1 MCSTSPAYKIRM
13 ECRPFFR
20 CRSYSGRVLPAKR
33 NRPFPSGKRAVS
45 LPDGPP
51 HGWPSSSQPAFF
63 FCMLRTGSFSLWKD
77 ALEPLQNPRPSGEN
91 PAEILTVIQPLRLHP
106 LGIKLFFLLISQI
119 FRNIK
124 TKRDHIQPSLFG
136 RHPFTQFRTDA
147 LSFLFSDFIINF
159 YGLSANHLII

>member
-51 HGWPSSSQPAFF
+51 YGWPSSSQPAFF

-106 LGIKLFFLLISQI
+106 LRIKLFFLLVFQI

-124 TKRDHIQPSLFG
+124 TKCDHIQPSLFG
-136 RHPFTQFRTDA
+136 PHPFSPLRTDV
-147 LSFLFSDFIINF
+147 
-159 YGLSANHLII
+159 SAFPFF

>member
-1 MCSTSPAYKIRM
+1 MCSTNPAYKMDHRL
-13 ECRPFFR
+13 FSR
-20 CRSYSGRVLPAKR
+20 CRSDSGSALSRHRETARSLSGNGRFLCRSFDGSALL
-33 NRPFPSGKRAVS
+33 NR
-45 LPDGPP
+45 
-51 HGWPSSSQPAFF
+51 SS

-77 ALEPLQNPRPSGEN
+77 ALKPFQKPQPSGEDSG
-91 PAEILTVIQPLRLHP
+91 EILAVIQPLRLHP

>member
-1 MCSTSPAYKIRM
+1 MCSTNPAYKMDHRL
-13 ECRPFFR
+13 FSR
-20 CRSYSGRVLPAKR
+20 CRSDSGGAFPDTEKPPV
-33 NRPFPSGKRAVS
+33 PFRETGGFSAGHSTAPLFSTG
-45 LPDGPP
+45 LL
-51 HGWPSSSQPAFF
+51 

-77 ALEPLQNPRPSGEN
+77 ALKPFQKPQPSGEDSG
-91 PAEILTVIQPLRLHP
+91 EILAVIQPLRLHP